1 MYFQCNPN
9 TSRMFFRQKPAAEI
23 KDKKDLH
30 NIELND
36 FKNAKEVTY
45 EYDPYKHREVEHPT
59 T

>member
-1 MYFQCNPN
+1 
-9 TSRMFFRQKPAAEI
+9 MFFRQKPAADI

-30 NIELND
+30 SIELND
-36 FKNAKEVTY
+36 FKNSKEVTY